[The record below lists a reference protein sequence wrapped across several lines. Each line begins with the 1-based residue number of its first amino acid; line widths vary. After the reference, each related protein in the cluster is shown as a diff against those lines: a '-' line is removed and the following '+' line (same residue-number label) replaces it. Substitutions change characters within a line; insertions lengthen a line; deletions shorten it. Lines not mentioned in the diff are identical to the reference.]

1 LSLKLPPWFA
11 LLAVAATATIAA
23 AAKAAASATTAAAE
37 AATAAT
43 TAAIFARF
51 GFVNIQGSAIN
62 FLAIEL
68 RNSSCAFLFGGHFDE
83 AEASRT
89 ACVAVFDD
97 RC

>member
-37 AATAAT
+37 AATAA